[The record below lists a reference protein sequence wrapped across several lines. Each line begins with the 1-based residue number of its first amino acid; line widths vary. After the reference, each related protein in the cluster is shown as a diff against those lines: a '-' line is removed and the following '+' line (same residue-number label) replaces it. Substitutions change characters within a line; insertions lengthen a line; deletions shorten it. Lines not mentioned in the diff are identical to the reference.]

1 METWSDTA
9 FGPELPNRVLSPQEL
24 DRLEVLGTQVVRMK
38 GTTPHPEGKLLAEEI
53 RDLITKDITYKATP
67 IGGNEADRT
76 RPSEDYQSVRLTRI
90 KEVFNRY
97 AREAKLLLEEE
108 SPALKAE
115 LTEARQ
121 RQTDKLKQKEHPTSS
136 VLRLLEPKPSLTL

>member
-1 METWSDTA
+1 M
-9 FGPELPNRVLSPQEL
+9 LSPQEL

-38 GTTPHPEGKLLAEEI
+38 GTKPDPEGKLLAEEI

-67 IGGNEADRT
+67 IGGNEEDRT

-90 KEVFNRY
+90 KAVFNRY

-121 RQTDKLKQKEHPTSS
+121 RRADNAYIQKRTSLDIQRAAPAGAQTFIDALN
-136 VLRLLEPKPSLTL
+136 

>member
-1 METWSDTA
+1 
-9 FGPELPNRVLSPQEL
+9 
-24 DRLEVLGTQVVRMK
+24 
-38 GTTPHPEGKLLAEEI
+38 
-53 RDLITKDITYKATP
+53 
-67 IGGNEADRT
+67 
-76 RPSEDYQSVRLTRI
+76 VRLTRI

-121 RQTDKLKQKEHPTSS
+121 RRADNAYIKGRTSLDIQRAAPAGAQTFIDALN
-136 VLRLLEPKPSLTL
+136 